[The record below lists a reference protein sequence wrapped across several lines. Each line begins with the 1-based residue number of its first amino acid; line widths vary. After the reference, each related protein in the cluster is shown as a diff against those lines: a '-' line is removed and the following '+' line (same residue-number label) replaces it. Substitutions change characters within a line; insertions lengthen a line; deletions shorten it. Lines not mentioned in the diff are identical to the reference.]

1 MGLKMRTANLVI
13 KRLIDFFG
21 SLVGIIITLPIF
33 ILIALSI
40 KFTSKG
46 PVIFIQERIGMNG
59 KVYNILKFRTMLKE

>member
-1 MGLKMRTANLVI
+1 MRTANLVI

-40 KFTSKG
+40 KFTSEG
-46 PVIFIQERIGMNG
+46 PVIFIQERIGING

>member
-1 MGLKMRTANLVI
+1 MRTANLVI

-40 KFTSKG
+40 KFTSEG

>member
-1 MGLKMRTANLVI
+1 MRTANLVI

>member
-1 MGLKMRTANLVI
+1 MRTANLVI

-59 KVYNILKFRTMLKE
+59 KVYNILKFRTVLKE